1 MSDKLVWS
9 SELGGDVRKDDDNQ
23 TDQVDDGPARV
34 RRETKSRGGKTVV
47 TISNLDMDKSAKAVL
62 CKRLKKRC
70 GTGGTVKKDGHIEIQ
85 GNVIDAV
92 LDELSKAGVPAK
104 QVGG

>member
-1 MSDKLVWS
+1 MSNKLVWS
-9 SELGGDVRKDDDNQ
+9 SELGGDVRKDEDHASAQ
-23 TDQVDDGPARV
+23 IEGPAHV

-47 TISNLDMDKSAKAVL
+47 TIANLTLDKAAKADL

-70 GTGGTVKKDGHIEIQ
+70 GTGGTVKKEGHIEIQ
-85 GNVIDAV
+85 GNVIDAI
-92 LDELSKAGVPAK
+92 LDELKKANIPAK